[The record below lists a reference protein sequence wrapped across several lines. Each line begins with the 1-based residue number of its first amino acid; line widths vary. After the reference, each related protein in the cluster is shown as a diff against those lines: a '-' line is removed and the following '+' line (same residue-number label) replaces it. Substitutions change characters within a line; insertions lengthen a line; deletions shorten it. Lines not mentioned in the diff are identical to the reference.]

1 MKKIKTKLMFGILLV
16 FIISYLIFMLNIS
29 SNHLVISKSESMLKD
44 NYPSVKYSFSM
55 LNDLDEINNLL
66 VEINIGVSREAKI
79 DSLLKDFK
87 TKLTLQNSNITETGE
102 EQLTKVMNVNFLDFE
117 KSIYDE
123 LYISNY
129 PTYREKYLNLRQYI
143 LNIFYLNTKLLEEK
157 NIEIKKEAVKI
168 VNIQKNV
175 GIVGLTILCILLV
188 VLPMFVINPID
199 KLTKRMMDFYKTNF
213 KKEIFIES
221 NHELEKLEELFE
233 KVVMEVNKNK
243 EDK

>member
-1 MKKIKTKLMFGILLV
+1 MFGILLV